1 MNTTPQI
8 HAESWMVALGL
19 SKVPANLSTKKIIA
33 TKKRRLMSPEERI
46 NLLYWIAK
54 HKTILGDAGTAEF
67 IYYEMIDLGEIPSH
81 EGVVIVSFDTFTNYY
96 KLANYQISDKYKD
109 ERKTCVR
116 CGNEY
121 VRRVTIPYHKW
132 KKQRY
137 CSVPCSNVVI
147 IAKRIAKNNERQKT
161 AA

>member
-8 HAESWMVALGL
+8 LAESWMVSLGL
-19 SKVPANLSTKKIIA
+19 KAVPEVTHRKKVIA
-33 TKKRRLMSPEERI
+33 SNKRRLMSPEERI
-46 NLLYWIAK
+46 NLLYGIAK

-67 IYYEMIDLGEIPSH
+67 IYYEMLDLGEIPSH
-81 EGVVIVSFDTFTNYY
+81 EGAVFVSFDTFTNYY

-121 VRRVTIPYHKW
+121 ERRVTIPYHKW

-137 CSVPCSNVVI
+137 CSVQCSNVVI
-147 IAKRIAKNNERQKT
+147 IAKRIFKNNERKQ
-161 AA
+161 AAI